1 MTYVFLDTEWADEHA
16 NQLVSL
22 ALVSE
27 DGTREYYAE
36 VDPLP
41 SDPKR
46 FVVDAVYP
54 LLERG
59 DKALPLNE
67 VASTVADFLITLPA
81 PAVLADHINDL
92 RLLRALLAGER
103 WERLLQSGLIAT
115 RMIKDSRMREI
126 SDAWFC
132 EDPAR
137 ISRRHH
143 ALVDAHALRH
153 TWRVV
158 TGRAKA
164 PPASGQSPQ
173 PWDCSEIRINSGG

>member
-16 NQLVSL
+16 SQLVSL

-46 FVVDAVYP
+46 FVADTVYP
-54 LLERG
+54 LLEGG
-59 DKALPLNE
+59 DKALALDE
-67 VASTVADFLITLPA
+67 LASAVANFLASLPA
-81 PAVLADHINDL
+81 PAVLADHVNDL
-92 RLLRALLAGER
+92 RLLRALLAGEH
-103 WERLLQSGLIAT
+103 WELLLRNGLIAT

-126 SDAWFC
+126 SEAWFC
-132 EDPAR
+132 ADPAR
-137 ISRRHH
+137 LSRRHH

-158 TGRAKA
+158 TGRAQAA
-164 PPASGQSPQ
+164 PAGGQSPQ
-173 PWDCSEIRINSGG
+173 PRDCSEIRINSGG